1 MLTDA
6 PGGGYMVKLTDPE
19 GFPINL
25 MFGQTP
31 ATTGNF
37 PHKMVVNYENEKPR
51 IRRFQRF
58 NPGPAAVHKVCH
70 KVSFHNCRRR
80 ALELTALT
88 AWTLWPLHEKL

>member
-1 MLTDA
+1 MRRAAQLPTASEIRKLTDA
-6 PGGGYMVKLTDPE
+6 PGGGYMVQLTDPE

-25 MFGQTP
+25 IFGQTP

-37 PHKMVVNYENEKPR
+37 PHKMIVNYENEKPR

-70 KVSFHNCRRR
+70 IK
-80 ALELTALT
+80 
-88 AWTLWPLHEKL
+88 PLSTISVEGP